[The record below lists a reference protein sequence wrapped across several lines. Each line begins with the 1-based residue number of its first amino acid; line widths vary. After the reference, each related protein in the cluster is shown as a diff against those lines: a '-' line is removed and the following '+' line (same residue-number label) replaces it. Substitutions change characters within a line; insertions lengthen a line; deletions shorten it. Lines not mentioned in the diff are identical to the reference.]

1 MSAEKALAALKTQA
15 TVLQRAADEDQMR
28 HISEI
33 KRQADKYRAFFKEG
47 YAGKAGTRA
56 STVDAK
62 QLAMGIKVEM
72 EHTSDLATA
81 TRISLDHLAEIKDYY
96 TRLKKMEA
104 EAGVKE

>member
-28 HISEI
+28 HISEL
-33 KRQADKYRAFFKEG
+33 KRQAEKYRAFFKEG

-56 STVDAK
+56 SSVDAK

-72 EHTSDLATA
+72 EHTNDKKIAEKIA
-81 TRISLDHLAEIKDYY
+81 LDHLTEDPLYY
-96 TRLKKMEA
+96 THLDEMER
-104 EAGVKE
+104 KYSK